1 MTYKHLLIEKQDRI
15 AWININRPTKLNAL
29 NGEVLEE
36 LHAAFSAIKA
46 DEEVRVVVLTGS
58 GEKAFVAGADIAE
71 FAQFDVTEGESLAK
85 KGQDLVF
92 DFIANMTKPVIAA
105 VNGFALGGGLELA
118 LSCHIRIA
126 STNARMGLPE
136 TSLGVIPGYG
146 GTQRLAQLI
155 GRGRATEL
163 ILTCRMMG
171 AEEALHT
178 GLVSRVV
185 PQEELLATAAEM
197 GGKIMNNSSN
207 AIAHALQ
214 SIAAGYEEGVD
225 GFHVEIAH
233 FGNCFGHLEFKEGTQ
248 AFLEKR
254 KANY

>member
-207 AIAHALQ
+207 AIAYALQ

-225 GFHVEIAH
+225 GFDVEIAH

>member
-225 GFHVEIAH
+225 GFDVEIAH

>member
-58 GEKAFVAGADIAE
+58 GEKAFVAGADITE

-225 GFHVEIAH
+225 GFDVEIAH

>member
-1 MTYKHLLIEKQDRI
+1 MTYNHLLIEKQDRI

-29 NGEVLEE
+29 NSEVLEE
-36 LHAAFSAIKA
+36 LHAAFSATKV

-58 GEKAFVAGADIAE
+58 GQKAFVAGADIAE
-71 FAQFDVTEGESLAK
+71 FAQFDITEGELLAK

-171 AEEALHT
+171 AEEALQT

-225 GFHVEIAH
+225 GFDEEIAH
-233 FGNCFGHLEFKEGTQ
+233 FGNCFGHLEFKEGTK

>member
-171 AEEALHT
+171 AEEALQA

-225 GFHVEIAH
+225 GFDVEIAH

>member
-1 MTYKHLLIEKQDRI
+1 MTYNHLLIEKQDRI

-225 GFHVEIAH
+225 GFDVEIAH

>member
-1 MTYKHLLIEKQDRI
+1 MKYKHLLIEKQDRI

-225 GFHVEIAH
+225 GFDVEIAH

>member
-92 DFIANMTKPVIAA
+92 DFIANMPKPVIAA

-225 GFHVEIAH
+225 GFDVEIAH